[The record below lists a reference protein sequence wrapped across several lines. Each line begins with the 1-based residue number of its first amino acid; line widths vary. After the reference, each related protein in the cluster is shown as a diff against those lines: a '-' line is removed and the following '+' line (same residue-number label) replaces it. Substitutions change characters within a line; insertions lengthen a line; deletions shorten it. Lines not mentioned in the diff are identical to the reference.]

1 MHAAME
7 RPTPPLS
14 CAAAAAAA
22 AVLQFDLQG
31 CFGPEMVNPSQS
43 ISLAVM
49 VQGVAYFSCA
59 HCYEHKPIKLHSC
72 AMRVAIAQQLI
83 EDSLGDR
90 SPEYDIGARR
100 CKISHTL
107 IATPTY
113 PPILLSPILATN
125 ILLIVS
131 IK

>member
-1 MHAAME
+1 ME
-7 RPTPPLS
+7 RLTSPLS
-14 CAAAAAAA
+14 CAAAAAAAASA

-59 HCYEHKPIKLHSC
+59 HCYEHKRIKLHSC
-72 AMRVAIAQQLI
+72 TMVVAIAQQLI

-90 SPEYDIGARR
+90 RPEYDIGARR

-107 IATPTY
+107 IVTPTH

-125 ILLIVS
+125 ILLIVN

>member
-7 RPTPPLS
+7 RLTPPLS
-14 CAAAAAAA
+14 CAAAAA

-43 ISLAVM
+43 ISHAVM

-59 HCYEHKPIKLHSC
+59 HCHEHKRIKLHSC
-72 AMRVAIAQQLI
+72 AMRVAITQQLI

-107 IATPTY
+107 IATPTH

-125 ILLIVS
+125 ILLIVN